1 MMTRGDEENTVGLL
15 WVQNTDKNRVRLQVL
30 CERVCRRARYDAGGM
45 NMMDLPAVST
55 FSCIV

>member
-30 CERVCRRARYDAGGM
+30 CERVCRGARHDQVGGM
-45 NMMDLPAVST
+45 N
-55 FSCIV
+55 